1 MYPGVLQKLKSRLDY
16 YYYYKT
22 TMLSPRINLTDDTLP
37 NLKLD
42 NSLS

>member
-1 MYPGVLQKLKSRLDY
+1 MYPGVLQKLKSRLD